1 MTHDPPQAGPLAMGI
16 DIGGTVLRLAL
27 LDQAGS
33 IVATERTATDVE
45 GGPAAVIE
53 QIEGLIGTLDP
64 ALRDTVIGAGAGV
77 PGPLD
82 AERGLVHIAP
92 ALKGWV
98 DVPFAADLGARL
110 GLPVRIENDAHAA
123 ALGEWRFGAGRGLNH
138 LVYVTVSTGIG
149 GGAIVDG
156 SLLRG
161 ANGLA
166 ALFGHMTVVENSPPC
181 FCGAIGCWEAVASG
195 SAMGWL
201 ATSGLARVPTSRIAA
216 LARGGPVTARHVFE
230 ASGMGD
236 DLARS
241 LVAQEAAY
249 LARGFVNL
257 LHLFSPDAIIVGG
270 GVSRSLSVMS
280 ADIAAHVARRALPPY
295 RNVPILEAALGDMSG
310 VVGAASLVP
319 LPDGRAHPG
328 EGQDRP

>member
-1 MTHDPPQAGPLAMGI
+1 MGV
-16 DIGGTVLRLAL
+16 DIGGTELRVAL
-27 LDQAGS
+27 LDRTGRV
-33 IVATERTATDVE
+33 VAAEQTATDVE
-45 GGPAAVIE
+45 GGPAAVIGQVE
-53 QIEGLIGTLDP
+53 AIMGRLDP
-64 ALRDTVIGAGAGV
+64 ALREAVSGAGVGV

-82 AERGLVHIAP
+82 AERGFVHIAP
-92 ALKGWV
+92 ALKNWV

-110 GLPVRIENDAHAA
+110 GVPVRIENDAHAA
-123 ALGEWRFGAGRGLNH
+123 ALGEWRFGAGRGLDH

-149 GGAIVDG
+149 GGVVVDG

-166 ALFGHMTVVENSPPC
+166 ALFGHMTVVADSPPC

-201 ATSGLARVPTSRIAA
+201 ATAALARAPASTIGD

-230 ASGMGD
+230 AAETGD
-236 DLARS
+236 DLART
-241 LVAQEAAY
+241 LVAREAEY

-257 LHLFSPDAIIVGG
+257 LHLFSPQAVIVGG
-270 GVSRSLSVMS
+270 GVSRALSVMA

-295 RNVPILEAALGDMSG
+295 RTVPIVKAALGDMSG
-310 VVGAASLVP
+310 VVGAASLVA
-319 LPDGRAHPG
+319 LPSASAPFGRP
-328 EGQDRP
+328 

>member
-1 MTHDPPQAGPLAMGI
+1 MTGDAPQAGPLAMGI
-16 DIGGTVLRLAL
+16 DIGGTELRVAL
-27 LDQAGS
+27 MDDTGS
-33 IVATERTATDVE
+33 IVATERTATDAE
-45 GGPAAVIE
+45 GGPAAVIG
-53 QIEGLIGTLDP
+53 QIEVLVGTLDP
-64 ALRDTVIGAGAGV
+64 ALRDTVIGAGVGV

-123 ALGEWRFGAGRGLNH
+123 ALGEWRFGAGRGLRH

-149 GGAIVDG
+149 GGVIVDG

-166 ALFGHMTVVENSPPC
+166 ALFGHMTVVEDSPPC

-201 ATSGLARVPTSRIAA
+201 ATAALARVPTSRIGA
-216 LARGGPVTARHVFE
+216 LAGGGPVTARHVFE
-230 ASGMGD
+230 ARGMGD

-241 LVAQEAAY
+241 LVAQEAEY

-257 LHLFSPDAIIVGG
+257 LHLFSPEAVIVGG

-295 RNVPILEAALGDMSG
+295 RDVPILEAALGDLSG
-310 VVGAASLVP
+310 VVGAASLVR
-319 LPDGRAHPG
+319 LPGASAHAGGRP
-328 EGQDRP
+328 